1 MSQPTDDDLEL
12 LREEEVV
19 EGPRRIL
26 GGSIA
31 SFLVLVGVAVAV
43 GTVIVVLAATYGA
56 PIVRGIAE
64 LLSR

>member
-1 MSQPTDDDLEL
+1 MTGPRDDLSEF
-12 LREEEVV
+12 EEDVTD
-19 EGPRRIL
+19 GPRRVV

-43 GTVIVVLAATYGA
+43 GTVLVVVAITYGA
-56 PIVRGIAE
+56 PLARGIVE